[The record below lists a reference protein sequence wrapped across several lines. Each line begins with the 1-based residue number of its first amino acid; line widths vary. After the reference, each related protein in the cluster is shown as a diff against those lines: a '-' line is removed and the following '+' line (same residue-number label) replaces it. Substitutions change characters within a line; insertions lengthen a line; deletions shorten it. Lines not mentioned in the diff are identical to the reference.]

1 MIPLLMLKSRER
13 VLREDCVNGRTVNL
27 HHIYPLPTVEGARFH
42 PTIDEITNLRGVN
55 QTKTPPTTKE
65 MTEMKVE
72 AIEADPVVE
81 TVGIP
86 DVRPQ
91 IRVHLGV
98 SEGVESRL
106 LNRVTTTIRARAQSQ
121 TMTILQA
128 LLADLRKGKLRYL
141 MDK

>member
-1 MIPLLMLKSRER
+1 
-13 VLREDCVNGRTVNL
+13 
-27 HHIYPLPTVEGARFH
+27 
-42 PTIDEITNLRGVN
+42 
-55 QTKTPPTTKE
+55 
-65 MTEMKVE
+65 MKAE

-91 IRVHLGV
+91 IWVHPGV
-98 SEGVESRL
+98 DEGVESRL
-106 LNRVTTTIRARAQSQ
+106 LNRATATTRARAQSQ